1 MSVITDIGF
10 KFSRST
16 KIGAIQS
23 GASQKVFWKRTHFIT
38 LMQASGSLGAFQLE
52 GQHGIM
58 ETQQFS
64 KPGVWIF
71 LGEMKLERQ
80 VGVSDG
86 VLSVYAGSGVMV

>member
-1 MSVITDIGF
+1 MSVITNVGF

-16 KIGAIQS
+16 KIDATQS
-23 GASQKVFWKRTHFIT
+23 VASQKVFWKRTHLIT

-64 KPGVWIF
+64 KHGIWIF
-71 LGEMKLERQ
+71 FLGDE
-80 VGVSDG
+80 VGETGRSQ
-86 VLSVYAGSGVMV
+86 